1 MLFGLQ
7 SAKLEI
13 IQRYIHSWSEERQ
26 FSTSHVYSLSSWI
39 WIIRHTMHARMTSVM
54 WLGINLGA
62 QQRWMKTDTTSRRI
76 RMEQKTGECVWTKI
90 PPALAALSL
99 PEVSANQSTFHQGPF
114 KNCPICVFSN
124 LFLVSTNRV
133 WKSHQYKTD
142 ICGWWNW

>member
-13 IQRYIHSWSEERQ
+13 HQRYIHSWSEERQ

-62 QQRWMKTDTTSRRI
+62 QQRWMKMDTTSRRI
-76 RMEQKTGECVWTKI
+76 RMEQKTGECVWKTI
-90 PPALAALSL
+90 PALAALSL
-99 PEVSANQSTFHQGPF
+99 QEVSANQSTLDQVPF
-114 KNCPICVFSN
+114 LKISFNIPKLFNLCFFLLVVFIN
-124 LFLVSTNRV
+124 
-133 WKSHQYKTD
+133 K
-142 ICGWWNW
+142 